1 VQGSEVTILYDN
13 RADERL
19 RPGWGFAA
27 FIRTQG
33 AVVMLDT
40 GADKLVLEHN
50 ARELECDLEIVT
62 ALALSHEH
70 CDHMG
75 AVSSVFHKGLHLYVP
90 AALGKRF
97 ARVRRQGVEMTAVKH
112 PTEIVPGVRSIGQ
125 LGQRRIPEQA
135 LLIDGSEG
143 PVLITGC
150 AHPGIVGMARRAIEL
165 AGRPLALLLGGFH
178 LLRKKE
184 DEIGREIDHLI
195 KLDIGRIA
203 PCHCTGEK
211 AISAMRNAFGERFLD
226 VRAGSRIAL

>member
-1 VQGSEVTILYDN
+1 MQTSEITILYDN
-13 RADERL
+13 HAYQGV

-27 FIRTQG
+27 FIRTEG

-50 ARELECDLEIVT
+50 ARELGCNLDIVT
-62 ALALSHEH
+62 ALAISHEH

-90 AALGKRF
+90 AALAKRF
-97 ARVRRQGVEMTAVKH
+97 AGVRQQALEMTAVKR

-135 LLIDGSEG
+135 LLIDGTDG
-143 PVLITGC
+143 PILITGC
-150 AHPGIVGMARRAIEL
+150 AHPGIVGMARRATEL
-165 AGRPLALLLGGFH
+165 AGRPLALVLGGFH
-178 LLRKKE
+178 MLRKKQ
-184 DEIGREIDHLI
+184 DEVHRAIDDLAR
-195 KLDIGRIA
+195 LDIDRIA

-211 AISAMRNAFGERFLD
+211 AVAAMRNAFGDRFLD

>member
-1 VQGSEVTILYDN
+1 VHRSEITVLYDN
-13 RADERL
+13 HANHGL

-27 FIRTQG
+27 FIRTEG

-50 ARELECDLEIVT
+50 AQKLDCDLEIVT
-62 ALALSHEH
+62 ALALSHDH

-97 ARVRRQGVEMTAVKH
+97 SRVRRQGIEMTAVKH
-112 PTEIVPGVRSIGQ
+112 PTEIVPSVRSIGQ

-143 PVLITGC
+143 PALITGC
-150 AHPGIVGMARRAIEL
+150 AHPGIVGMARRATDL
-165 AGRPLALLLGGFH
+165 AGRPLSLVLGGFH

-184 DEIGREIDHLI
+184 DEIGRDIDQLI
-195 KLDIGRIA
+195 KLDVKRIA

-211 AISAMRNAFGERFLD
+211 AISAMRDAFGERFLD
-226 VRAGSRIAL
+226 VCAGSRIPL